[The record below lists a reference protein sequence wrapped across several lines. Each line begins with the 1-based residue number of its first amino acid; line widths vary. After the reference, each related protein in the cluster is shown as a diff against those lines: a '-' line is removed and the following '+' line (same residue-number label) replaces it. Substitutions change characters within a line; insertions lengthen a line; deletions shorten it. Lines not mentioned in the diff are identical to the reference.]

1 LVGAWLLIAL
11 ALPVTIAQADEPLTK
26 TGSVS
31 RPSQPQ
37 PSAAAQKAL
46 AYVATREGIPN
57 EALIIGADH
66 PTQLPH
72 LGRKFQVVTLLDTR
86 PQTQVYKLLVDLENE
101 QVLSEAEVS
110 DLREAEREAYRAKYG
125 RLEPALYERL
135 QELNDKDTVPVL
147 VWMASRF
154 QGKTLADHRQTAFA
168 ALAEKYPA
176 AETAMENFG
185 RPFAVDDRELGR
197 RIRAEY
203 FEMLNTETTLRTQP
217 LMTKLNQQGFAVTSH
232 RGMPALSGV
241 LPKYV
246 IILELNNRSDIGAIY
261 LLEDKFQPALNV
273 SVPSTLAPTVWGKGY
288 TGSGVKIAILE
299 SGNVDTN
306 NSFLN
311 HFLLFRPG
319 GDGVEDHV
327 TRVASVAA
335 SFHYPYRGMAYGA
348 TVLSAGHDNNIQLD
362 AVEAYKWAV
371 EIQGVDVVNFSET
384 IYNGNQMSG
393 YDMAFDYWVYQKS
406 KLLVAGAGNL
416 HSTANPDNIV
426 GSPAK
431 GWNVLAVGA
440 YNDMGT
446 IEWAGDGIPGFSSYK
461 NPASPWHD
469 REKPEVV
476 APGVNIMTLGL
487 GNNPASESGTSYA
500 APHVAGLAALL
511 IDRDQQLRDLP
522 EVTKAI
528 IMASATHN
536 IEGYSIIMPPWAG
549 DQRDGAGGI
558 NAELAYETA
567 RTKGSSIA
575 PCLVSCW
582 WHEYINNANLPVGGD
597 LTHTFYAEQGELI
610 RVAISWWSNVSKS
623 GNDYNSQLDTDL
635 DLVIKDPNG
644 SQVTSSL
651 SADNNYELVQ
661 FFAPKTGY
669 HTIVVHK
676 TGAYENTNYVGIALV
691 KNIPTQKV
699 YLPIIL
705 KNSS

>member
-1 LVGAWLLIAL
+1 MNFLAGALLLIAL
-11 ALPVTIAQADEPLTK
+11 ALQVTIAQADEPPTK
-26 TGSVS
+26 TPIST
-31 RPSQPQ
+31 PSQPQ
-37 PSAAAQKAL
+37 PSVAAQKAL
-46 AYVATREGIPN
+46 EYIANREGIPN
-57 EALIIGADH
+57 DTLIIWADH
-66 PTQLPH
+66 LTESPH
-72 LGRKFQVVTLLDTR
+72 LGRKFQMVTLLDSR
-86 PQTQVYKLLVDLENE
+86 PQTQIYKLLVDLENE

-110 DLREAEREAYRAKYG
+110 ALQTAEMEAYRAKYG
-125 RLEPALYERL
+125 HLELALYERL
-135 QELNDKDTVPVL
+135 QELNDKDTLPVL
-147 VWMASRF
+147 VWMAS
-154 QGKTLADHRQTAFA
+154 QSGEKTITDYQETAFA
-168 ALAEKYPA
+168 ALAEKYPE
-176 AETAMENFG
+176 AETAMKNSG
-185 RPFAVDDRELGR
+185 IPFVMADRELAR

-203 FEMLNTETTLRTQP
+203 FEMLNTETTLRTQR
-217 LMTKLNQQGFAVTSH
+217 LTTELNQRGFAVTSH

-246 IILELNNRSDIGAIY
+246 ILELNNRSDIGAIY
-261 LLEDKFQPALNV
+261 LLEDKFQPALNI
-273 SVPSTLAPTVWGKGY
+273 SVPATLAPTVWGKGY
-288 TGSGVKIAILE
+288 TGSGVTIAILE
-299 SGNVDTN
+299 SGNVDPN
-306 NSFLN
+306 NTFLN
-311 HFLLFRPG
+311 LSPITRPG
-319 GDGVEDHV
+319 GDGVEDHP

-335 SFHYPYRGMAYGA
+335 SFHYPYRGMAYDA

-362 AVEAYKWAV
+362 AIEAYKWAV
-371 EIQGVDVVNFSET
+371 EVQGVDVVNFSET
-384 IYNGNQMSG
+384 IYNGSQMSG
-393 YDMAFDYWVYQKS
+393 YDMAFDYWIYTRRR
-406 KLLVAGAGNL
+406 LLVAGAGND
-416 HSTANPDNIV
+416 ANYV

-440 YNDMGT
+440 YDDKNTVD
-446 IEWAGDGIPGFSSYK
+446 WAGDKMAGFSSYK

-476 APGVNIMTLGL
+476 APGVNLWTLGL
-487 GNNPASESGTSYA
+487 GNSPGIYPESGTSLA
-500 APHVAGLAALL
+500 TPHVAGLVALL
-511 IDRDQQLRDLP
+511 VDRDDQLADLP

-549 DQRDGAGGI
+549 DQKDGAGGI

-567 RTKGSSIA
+567 RTKGSAIA

-597 LTHTFYAEQGELI
+597 LTHTFYAKQGELI

-623 GNDYNSQLDTDL
+623 GNDYSSQLDTDL